1 MLRCCVNT
9 DNQLNGYF
17 GRCGDFILSAN
28 LAWVIKIECS
38 LARHLIVTKSIAHA
52 YIEHMTYYHLFPLGC
67 AAERFLSHN
76 PCMHEPFHHFAR

>member
-52 YIEHMTYYHLFPLGC
+52 YIEHIRPTIICSLLDVLLNDF
-67 AAERFLSHN
+67 
-76 PCMHEPFHHFAR
+76 